1 MSDWAIGDGV
11 FWLFNEPENSVPS
24 GFPVAFWEN
33 SMLTTILDNIIIII
47 LTVFGITKNQSPALL
62 IISAAALMILITYRS
77 FCDEPSKAIIV
88 INLFLMILFAFLSV
102 NVSGF
107 LVIFLQKDIRK
118 LTKIIVGT
126 VLFVISYLIIN
137 ENGSIAMCILHTLIL
152 LALYTL
158 LTLIQKMIEWIDNR
172 KINENQ
178 RIVQSNISELHEKRL
193 NEQLVMQ
200 KLTDEKNARLR
211 ERENISRNI
220 HNSVGHSI
228 TAAIMTLDAADM
240 LYDVKPEEARKK
252 MNDANTRI
260 RGSLES
266 IRRAVRVLDEENKI
280 LLAKDLKEELRTIAA
295 EFAMDTSI
303 EIFENYNE
311 IADEVEL
318 PDEHVVFL
326 TGVLQESLTNGLKHG
341 NATEFVV
348 FLMGDT
354 AHVRLE
360 ISDNG
365 ASDFD
370 KTNQAAK
377 IEQGFGLKKIDSYVK
392 MSGGKTKFTN
402 DGGFKTII
410 ELPILGG

>member
-77 FCDEPSKAIIV
+77 FCDEASKPIIAL
-88 INLFLMILFAFLSV
+88 NLLSMTLFALLSG
-102 NVSGF
+102 NFAGF
-107 LVIFLQKDIRK
+107 LVFFLQKDIRK
-118 LTKIIVGT
+118 IIKTTTGT

-137 ENGSIAMCILHTLIL
+137 DNSSIAMCMLQTLIL
-152 LALYTL
+152 LALYML
-158 LTLIQKMIEWIDNR
+158 LTLIQKLIEWADKR
-172 KINENQ
+172 KLTENQ
-178 RIVQSNISELHEKRL
+178 RMVQSNISELHEKRL

-200 KLTDEKNARLR
+200 KLVDEKNARLR

>member
-11 FWLFNEPENSVPS
+11 FWLFQEPENSVPS

-77 FCDEPSKAIIV
+77 FCDEASKPIIAL
-88 INLFLMILFAFLSV
+88 NLLSMTLFALLSG
-102 NVSGF
+102 NFAGF
-107 LVIFLQKDIRK
+107 LVLFLQKDIRK
-118 LTKIIVGT
+118 IIKITTGT

-137 ENGSIAMCILHTLIL
+137 DNSSIAMCMLQTLIL
-152 LALYTL
+152 LALYML
-158 LTLIQKMIEWIDNR
+158 LTLIQKLIEWADKR
-172 KINENQ
+172 KLTENQ
-178 RIVQSNISELHEKRL
+178 RMVQSNISELHEKRL

-200 KLTDEKNARLR
+200 KLVDEKNARLR

-280 LLAKDLKEELRTIAA
+280 LLARDLKEELRTIAA

-370 KTNQAAK
+370 KTNQVAK

>member
-1 MSDWAIGDGV
+1 
-11 FWLFNEPENSVPS
+11 
-24 GFPVAFWEN
+24 
-33 SMLTTILDNIIIII
+33 
-47 LTVFGITKNQSPALL
+47 
-62 IISAAALMILITYRS
+62 
-77 FCDEPSKAIIV
+77 
-88 INLFLMILFAFLSV
+88 
-102 NVSGF
+102 
-107 LVIFLQKDIRK
+107 
-118 LTKIIVGT
+118 
-126 VLFVISYLIIN
+126 
-137 ENGSIAMCILHTLIL
+137 
-152 LALYTL
+152 
-158 LTLIQKMIEWIDNR
+158 
-172 KINENQ
+172 
-178 RIVQSNISELHEKRL
+178 
-193 NEQLVMQ
+193 
-200 KLTDEKNARLR
+200 
-211 ERENISRNI
+211 
-220 HNSVGHSI
+220 
-228 TAAIMTLDAADM
+228 MTLDAADM

-280 LLAKDLKEELRTIAA
+280 LLARDLKEELRTIAA

-392 MSGGKTKFTN
+392 MSGGKTEFTN